1 MGALAP
7 VVYLIAVLVGGYL
20 WQGYSH
26 YGETVSTL
34 TSAGAPNQAVMVP
47 LFAIYNIFV
56 IALAAGLYLS
66 VEGKKP
72 RVTSALMA
80 AAGIAGLVLFAF
92 PQDYPQGPPVTFT
105 GTMHVAVAGI
115 IALVSLL
122 AIAALFFELRHVKG
136 WTNIAKISIIILPIA
151 VVLGGFGAASITTAY
166 AGLAERLSIGTILVW
181 LEVVA
186 VGVITRNKKRAPK
199 SSGNAPYRYAPE
211 STLPVDHRF
220 LRLPW

>member
-20 WQGYSH
+20 WQDYSH
-26 YGETVSTL
+26 VRDTVSTL
-34 TSAGAPNQAVMVP
+34 TSAGAPNQEVMVP
-47 LFAIYNIFV
+47 LLAIYNIFV
-56 IALAAGLYLS
+56 IALAAGLYLG

-72 RVTSALMA
+72 RITSALIA
-80 AAGIAGLVLFAF
+80 TAGIAGLVLFAF

-136 WTNIAKISIIILPIA
+136 WTTIAKISIILLPIA

-186 VGVITRNKKRAPK
+186 LGVITRNK
-199 SSGNAPYRYAPE
+199 N
-211 STLPVDHRF
+211 
-220 LRLPW
+220 

>member
-1 MGALAP
+1 MGNSRTRILGLMGALAP

-20 WQGYSH
+20 WQDYSH
-26 YGETVSTL
+26 VRDTVSTL
-34 TSAGAPNQAVMVP
+34 TSAGAPNQEVMVP
-47 LFAIYNIFV
+47 LLAIYNIFV
-56 IALAAGLYLS
+56 IALAAGLYLG

-72 RVTSALMA
+72 RITSALIA
-80 AAGIAGLVLFAF
+80 TAGIAGLVLFAF

-136 WTNIAKISIIILPIA
+136 WTTIAKISIILLPIA

-186 VGVITRNKKRAPK
+186 LGVITRNK
-199 SSGNAPYRYAPE
+199 N
-211 STLPVDHRF
+211 
-220 LRLPW
+220 